1 MQEARKIPSRKR
13 AIELPF
19 WSLGGL
25 FEDFTVLLV
34 VKHQSQ
40 WKVPRINE
48 ISAGC
53 STGKNAGFDMLF
65 DYITFH
71 NDKYSAFRR

>member
-1 MQEARKIPSRKR
+1 MQEARKMPSRKR

-19 WSLGGL
+19 RFLGGL

-53 STGKNAGFDMLF
+53 STGKNAGFD
-65 DYITFH
+65 IVV
-71 NDKYSAFRR
+71 

>member
-1 MQEARKIPSRKR
+1 MQEARKMPSRER

-53 STGKNAGFDMLF
+53 STGKNAGFG
-65 DYITFH
+65 IVV
-71 NDKYSAFRR
+71 